1 MDLGIADRVAL
12 VTGSSRGIGRAIAL
26 QLAREGARV
35 ALTYRQ
41 HGDCAEAAA
50 AEIRAAGGTAMTVEL
65 DLASPE
71 SITAAVAAVD
81 AAWHRIDILVN
92 NAVDYG
98 PRGYVPF
105 ERLPPDRWRRLLRT
119 NIEGPYA
126 VMQAVVPAMRRQHW
140 GRIVSISS
148 TAADDGLPGGACY
161 ATAKSALH
169 GLTSSLTM
177 ELGRAGILANAVM
190 PGLTLTTSRD
200 ATPAALREECER
212 ATAIGRLLH
221 AEEVAPMVVF
231 LCSALNT
238 GVTGQLV
245 RVSGGA

>member
-35 ALTYRQ
+35 ALTYREQ
-41 HGDCAEAAA
+41 SCRAEAAA

-71 SITAAVAAVD
+71 SIEAAVAAVD

-92 NAVDYG
+92 NAIDYG
-98 PRGYVPF
+98 RRAYVPF
-105 ERLPPDRWRRLLRT
+105 ERLPPAEWRRMLRT

-126 VMQAVVPAMRRQHW
+126 AVQAVVPAMRRQKW

-148 TAADDGLPGGACY
+148 IAADDGLPGAAWY

-169 GLTSSLTM
+169 GLTSTLTK
-177 ELGRAGILANAVM
+177 ELGGFGILANVVM
-190 PGLTLTTSRD
+190 PGLTLTDSSD
-200 ATPAALREECER
+200 LIPAALREEYER
-212 ATAIGRLLH
+212 ATPIGRLLH
-221 AEEVAPMVVF
+221 ADEVAPMAVF

-238 GVTGQLV
+238 AVTGQVV
-245 RVSGGA
+245 RVSGGG